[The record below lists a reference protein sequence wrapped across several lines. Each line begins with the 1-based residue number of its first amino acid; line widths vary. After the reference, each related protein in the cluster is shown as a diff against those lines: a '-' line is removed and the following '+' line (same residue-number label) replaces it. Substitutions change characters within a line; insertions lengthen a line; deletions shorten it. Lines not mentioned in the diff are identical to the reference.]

1 MIAAGPPTLGW
12 RPPKSLPVNAERE
25 QTVLEYLEPVPT
37 PSGVSSRELVRRAIE
52 YAAPPRLPYSFFRP
66 LRSDFCE
73 LVFVEEAI
81 LGRPGRERGE
91 LYRDEWGI
99 VRKVSGGRWDQ
110 VVEHPLSDLTRL
122 ERARFPAAEV
132 AERTAR
138 LAPWVERARK
148 AGKYCLGFDP
158 VLMFERACDLVGFE
172 ELLVAPY
179 TQPQQ
184 LEALL
189 DQLAD
194 LSVSAIEQWH
204 QIGGVDGFMT
214 WEDWGHQ
221 AGLPLK
227 LETFRRFY
235 KPRYAR
241 IVEAAHR
248 RGMHFIWHNCGQIRE
263 MIPEMIELGV
273 DVVQMDQPRL
283 VGHRDLAEAFGGEI
297 CFWNAVD
304 TQWSLRE
311 ELSDDELRAEVSE
324 MVEAFE
330 RLPGGFMA
338 RHYPHGDEIGLSDA
352 RQRVICDA
360 FLASGCGQ
368 SECA

>member
-1 MIAAGPPTLGW
+1 
-12 RPPKSLPVNAERE
+12 VNAERE

-283 VGHRDLAEAFGGEI
+283 VGRGHPVVAAGGSQRRRAEGRSEGDGRGLRAPSGRLHGPPLPPRRRDRPVRRPPARDLRRLPRQRMWPVGMRMSRPRKPAGGGR
-297 CFWNAVD
+297 AARR
-304 TQWSLRE
+304 S
-311 ELSDDELRAEVSE
+311 RAESK
-324 MVEAFE
+324 
-330 RLPGGFMA
+330 L
-338 RHYPHGDEIGLSDA
+338 
-352 RQRVICDA
+352 C
-360 FLASGCGQ
+360 
-368 SECA
+368 